1 MKDIFDDQKKKST
14 WVWALKISGGSRGG
28 ETGGPGPSPSFLDQ
42 TKAPKGRKDL
52 FKTAPLL
59 IQGSGWQGPPS
70 FEGLDPP
77 LKIQY
82 SQLDS

>member
-1 MKDIFDDQKKKST
+1 MADP
-14 WVWALKISGGSRGG
+14 G
-28 ETGGPGPSPSFLDQ
+28 EGGPGGRAPPPSFLDQ
-42 TKAPKGRKDL
+42 TKAPKGREDL

-70 FEGLDPP
+70 FEGLDQP

>member
-59 IQGSGWQGPPS
+59 IQGSG
-70 FEGLDPP
+70 
-77 LKIQY
+77 
-82 SQLDS
+82 